1 MRILEVSRY
10 KVQFDPKHL
19 LPFVREQGEALR
31 SVGHEVAYHLIE
43 GRGMSAYL
51 TGIAALRRRLLS
63 EQPDVVHAHFG
74 LSGITAVLAVRSL
87 PKNKRPKCVVTF
99 HNGETLTRTVNF
111 CSSLFSLAADHV
123 VYVAEHIRMLSYF
136 KARRY
141 SILPCGVPMDELPV
155 TDYVQ
160 ARRQLGMQPE
170 KKYILFGGDFANKRK
185 NADLLFA
192 ALRMLN
198 RDDVEVLEMKG
209 LSRAECALRMCACD
223 VFALPTH
230 SEGSPQALKEAM
242 ACNCPIVATDVADIS
257 LLLGQ
262 EQGHFLLRNPR
273 PTKERWDGDRRS
285 TAEMADLLQQALA
298 FGRRTKGRERI
309 LQLGLDNTAIA
320 QRLTEIYRQL

>member
-10 KVQFDPKHL
+10 KPQFEPKHL
-19 LPFVREQGEALR
+19 LPFVWEQGEALR
-31 SVGHEVAYHLIE
+31 ELGHEVAYHLIE
-43 GRGMSAYL
+43 GKGMAAYL
-51 TGIAALRRRLLS
+51 TGIAALRRRLAV
-63 EQPDVVHAHFG
+63 ERPDVVHAHFG
-74 LSGITAVLAVRSL
+74 LSGMTAVMAVHSM
-87 PKNKRPKCVVTF
+87 PKSQRPKCVITF
-99 HNGETLTRTVNF
+99 HNGETLTRSVNF

-141 SILPCGVPMDELPV
+141 TILPCGVPMDELPV

-160 ARRQLGMQPE
+160 ARQELGMQPE
-170 KKYILFGGDFANKRK
+170 KKYILFGGNFANKRK

-192 ALRMLN
+192 ALQLLG
-198 RDDVEVLEMKG
+198 RDNVEVLEMKG

-223 VFALPTH
+223 LFALPTH

-242 ACNCPIVATDVADIS
+242 ACNCPIVATDVADIAF
-257 LLLGQ
+257 LLGQ

-273 PTKERWDGDRRS
+273 PTKERWDADEHS

-309 LQLGLDNTAIA
+309 LQLGLDNNAIA